1 MSSFDNIIQEKVD
14 FLSQKL
20 IDISKNDEAILN
32 KPTAESQFKEII
44 DLSWLRNPDEAF
56 SNENTD
62 LMLSLILSRVLS
74 DIILS
79 TNETD
84 DTTEAM
90 SLNEKT
96 AACSAVLDFIFH
108 SRRHRKIPEDWKA
121 TYFKLFSETLD
132 SLSWPANIA
141 KFFEYPESRIGWFKM
156 STDESEVYHGN
167 SSLISY
173 KNPLSEHLR
182 HWNALLA
189 TIERNTTFNTP
200 AHYKMK
206 FRLQRFMSS
215 LLPINE
221 ESNFNRSA
229 QISQKQ
235 DSSNPWNKVKLL
247 SRPTSRPELLL
258 DDYLFLFN
266 KLLTNPIS
274 FVFNTFTTQNDAER
288 RISSLLDIVLDKE
301 DTFYREVK
309 FNHRNTTN
317 INDKLNDNYNP
328 NYTILSETEPIYLR
342 NSKSFQKSE
351 DELWSTISKFYEK
364 NDELPRPTLPA
375 LSTKNAEL
383 FYDQIMRIE
392 NDLYRKQF
400 VLQILFVSQL
410 LERLIESEELR
421 KFYKMNNEKEGNTM
435 NMDINNLDD
444 NCLRKLSSFYNHY
457 CKNRIPGFYH
467 SRDAKFTDAMKQLV
481 KDDNNYMLAKLNNF
495 KYFQNFNTEGQFTE
509 LEVAKNFKKFGFIK
523 LGNKLIDN
531 VWKIPTGLDNI
542 IEQTSN
548 VEEIYEKLKDEKD
561 NVDMNADEN
570 INSESVSQWQA
581 LRSIRSEYLSE
592 FGKYNEVSGI
602 QSLFNRRDDASIE
615 ERRKNL
621 RDKFESMADTPR
633 KEQLKKAREFM
644 TQRSELKRK
653 LEEEK
658 TNESN
663 KRQEIDNA
671 VDTPSVVTTEETP
684 TAPKDADDTQT
695 VTAEENG
702 SSA

>member
-1 MSSFDNIIQEKVD
+1 MSAFDNIIQEKVD

-20 IDISKNDEAILN
+20 IDISKKDENILK
-32 KPTAESQFKEII
+32 KPTTESQFIEIV
-44 DLSWLRNPDEAF
+44 DLSWLQTLDEKF
-56 SNENTD
+56 SNESTD
-62 LMLSLILSRVLS
+62 LMLSLILSRILS
-74 DIILS
+74 DILLT
-79 TNETD
+79 TNETEEHTEIMS
-84 DTTEAM
+84 TTG
-90 SLNEKT
+90 KI
-96 AACSAVLDFIFH
+96 AACSALLDFIFH
-108 SRRHRKIPEDWKA
+108 SRHNRRIPEDWKA

-132 SLSWPANIA
+132 SLSWPTNIA
-141 KFFEYPESRIGWFKM
+141 NFFEYPESRIGWFKM
-156 STDESEVYHGN
+156 STDESDVYCGN

-173 KNPLSEHLR
+173 KNPLSEYLR
-182 HWNALLA
+182 HWNALLTA
-189 TIERNTTFNTP
+189 IERNTTFNTP

-206 FRLQRFMSS
+206 FRLQRFMSN

-235 DSSNPWNKVKLL
+235 DSSNPWNRVKLL
-247 SRPTSRPELLL
+247 SRPTTRPELLL

-274 FVFNTFTTQNDAER
+274 FVFNTFATQKDAER
-288 RISSLLDIVLDKE
+288 CISSLLDVVLDKE

-309 FNHRNTTN
+309 FNHRNTVI

-328 NYTILSETEPIYLR
+328 NYTILSEAEPIYLR
-342 NSKSFQKSE
+342 DSKQFQKSE
-351 DELWSTISKFYEK
+351 NELWSTVSQFYEK
-364 NDELPRPTLPA
+364 CDQFPRPTLPA

-400 VLQILFVSQL
+400 ILQILFVSQL

-435 NMDINNLDD
+435 NMNVNDLENG
-444 NCLRKLSSFYNHY
+444 CLKKLSSFYNHY

-495 KYFQNFNTEGQFTE
+495 KYFQNFTTEGKFTE
-509 LEVAKNFKKFGFIK
+509 LKVDKNFKKFGFIK
-523 LGNKLIDN
+523 LGNKSIDN
-531 VWKIPTGLDNI
+531 VWKIPTGFDNI
-542 IEQTSN
+542 AEQTSN
-548 VEEIYEKLKDEKD
+548 VEEIYQKLKDEKD
-561 NVDMNADEN
+561 DVDMNNDEN
-570 INSESVSQWQA
+570 NNSKSVSQWQA
-581 LRSIRSEYLSE
+581 LRSIRSEYLTE

-602 QSLFNRRDDASIE
+602 QGLFNEKDDATIE
-615 ERRKNL
+615 KRRKNL
-621 RDKFESMADTPR
+621 RTKFESMADAPY

-644 TQRSELKRK
+644 TKRSELKRK

-663 KRQEIDNA
+663 KKQEIDNKSDNA
-671 VDTPSVVTTEETP
+671 MDIPSVEKTEATS
-684 TAPKDADDTQT
+684 TAPDNIDDAET
-695 VTAEENG
+695 VKP
-702 SSA
+702 